1 MHLPSSRLRLI
12 LFVLLSMTAAA
23 QDKSQPPGG
32 MPRTVKS
39 SPSANG
45 ATYVP
50 QMPPLPSASVSELRD
65 LVTRYTT
72 DRAALLRRFSVEHS
86 QEQGDRLREFH
97 NAWLAQLG
105 HIAFAKLSQE
115 GKVDYV
121 LMKGRL
127 TYELRLLDRDRTL
140 MLETAPLIPFAETI
154 GHLHETRRRMVTV
167 DPRAAA
173 VTLDSIR
180 GQIDQVRRAVEAG
193 LKPDAGPGSI
203 KTTRIVALRASEHA
217 AALRQTLQ
225 QWFRYYHGYDPMFSW
240 WADQPFKGADKS
252 LEGYVAF
259 LRERVVGAVAGQ
271 EEPIVGD
278 PIGRDALLVDL
289 EREMVPYT
297 PEELL
302 AIGEKEYAWCL
313 EEAKK
318 ASREMGLGDDWK
330 VALERVKNI
339 HVEPGRQTDLIRD
352 LAFEAIDFVEKNQLV
367 TVPPLARDL
376 WRIEMMAPER
386 QRVNP
391 FFLGGEVIQV
401 SYPTDMMEHAD
412 KLMSMRGNALHFSRA
427 TVQHELIPGHHLQI
441 FMSERYNPHRTAFTT
456 PFWVEGWA
464 LYWEMLLW
472 NKGFVKSPEDRIG
485 MLFWRMHRAARIVF
499 SLGFHLGKMSPQEA
513 IDYLVDKVGHER
525 FTAEGEVRRS
535 FNGTYSPL
543 YQAAYLIGGLQ
554 FLALH
559 RELVDSKKMTDRA
572 FHDTI
577 LQRGRMPV
585 AMVRASL
592 IAQPLTED
600 HRAQWRFYDIDGG
613 RRSAIGAGAGGDR

>member
-1 MHLPSSRLRLI
+1 MQLPSSHFRLI
-12 LFVLLSMTAAA
+12 LALLLCPTTIVA

-39 SPSANG
+39 SPSASG
-45 ATYVP
+45 GSYVP
-50 QMPPLPSASVSELRD
+50 QMPPLPAAATSELRD
-65 LVTRYTT
+65 MVTRYST

-86 QEQGDRLREFH
+86 QEQVDRLREFH
-97 NAWLAQLG
+97 DAWLAQLG
-105 HIAFAKLSQE
+105 KIGFVKLSQE
-115 GKVDYV
+115 AKADYV
-121 LMKGRL
+121 LLKGRL
-127 TYELRLLDRDRTL
+127 TYELRLLDRERKL
-140 MLETAPLIPFAETI
+140 MLETAPLLPFSETI
-154 GHLHETRRRMVTV
+154 GRLHETRRRMETM
-167 DPRAAA
+167 DPRSAAA
-173 VTLDSIR
+173 TLVSIR
-180 GQIDQVRRAVEAG
+180 DQIDQTRRALDAG
-193 LKPDAGPGSI
+193 LKPDAGSGSI
-203 KTTRIVALRASEHA
+203 KTTRIVALRASQDA
-217 AALRQTLQ
+217 ASLRQTLQ
-225 QWFRYYHGYDPMFSW
+225 QWFRYYDGYDPMFTW
-240 WADQPFKGADKS
+240 WADQPFKSADKS

-259 LRERVVGAVAGQ
+259 LRERIVGAVAGQ

-278 PIGRDALLVDL
+278 PIGREALLVDL
-289 EREMVPYT
+289 EREMIPYT

-330 VALERVKNI
+330 AALERVKNI

-367 TVPPLARDL
+367 TVPPLARDV

-401 SYPTDMMEHAD
+401 SYPTDTMEHAD

-441 FMSERYNPHRTAFTT
+441 FMSERYNAHRTAFNT

-472 NKGFVKSPEDRIG
+472 DKGFAKSPEDRIG

-543 YQAAYLIGGLQ
+543 YQAAYMIGGLQ
-554 FLALH
+554 FRALH
-559 RELVDSKKMTDRA
+559 RELVDSKKMTDKA
-572 FHDTI
+572 FHDAI

-585 AMVRASL
+585 EMVRASL
-592 IAQPLTED
+592 TAQQLRED
-600 HRAQWRFYDIDGG
+600 YRAQWRFYE
-613 RRSAIGAGAGGDR
+613 